1 MRIFPAIDLKNGR
14 CVRLYQGDFAQET
27 VVNPDPIAQ
36 ATAFSEQGATYLH
49 IVDLDGALEGKPI
62 NLDVIRAM
70 KKAAGLPVQVGGG
83 IRTMKQITF
92 YLEDAGIDRV
102 IIGSAALENPDLVR
116 DAVKLYGDKI
126 AVGID
131 AKNGFVATSGWL
143 DVSATDY
150 LTFAKEVE
158 KSGVQTIIFT
168 DIAKDGTLA
177 GPNLEQLQALQ
188 NAVDVDIIA
197 SGGVS
202 NKQDLV
208 QLSELGL
215 YGAICGKALYNGN
228 ISMAEITEVEN
239 LAD

>member
-1 MRIFPAIDLKNGR
+1 MQIFPAIDLKDGR

-36 ATAFSEQGATYLH
+36 ATAFSKQGATYLH
-49 IVDLDGALEGKPI
+49 IVDLDGALEGKPV

-70 KKAAGLPVQVGGG
+70 KKAAKLPVQVGGG

-92 YLEDAGIDRV
+92 YLEEAGIDRV

-116 DAVKLYGDKI
+116 DAVKLYGAKI

-131 AKNGFVATSGWL
+131 AKDGFVATSGWL

-150 LTFAKEVE
+150 LTFAREVE

-168 DIAKDGTLA
+168 DIAKDGTLE

-188 NAVDVDIIA
+188 QAVSIDIIA

-202 NKQDLV
+202 DKQDLE
-208 QLSELGL
+208 QLSALGL

-228 ISMAEITEVEN
+228 ISMAEITEVES

>member
-1 MRIFPAIDLKNGR
+1 M
-14 CVRLYQGDFAQET
+14 
-27 VVNPDPIAQ
+27 
-36 ATAFSEQGATYLH
+36 
-49 IVDLDGALEGKPI
+49 
-62 NLDVIRAM
+62 
-70 KKAAGLPVQVGGG
+70 
-83 IRTMKQITF
+83 
-92 YLEDAGIDRV
+92 
-102 IIGSAALENPDLVR
+102 
-116 DAVKLYGDKI
+116 KLYGAKI

-168 DIAKDGTLA
+168 DIAKDGTLE

-188 NAVDVDIIA
+188 RAVSVDIIA

-202 NKQDLV
+202 SKQDLE

>member
-36 ATAFSEQGATYLH
+36 AKAFSEQGATYLH

-62 NLDVIRAM
+62 NLDVIRSM
-70 KKAAGLPVQVGGG
+70 KKAANLPVQVGGG
-83 IRTMKQITF
+83 IRHMKQVTF
-92 YLEDAGIDRV
+92 YLEEAGIDRV
-102 IIGSAALENPDLVR
+102 IIGSAALENPDFVR
-116 DAVKLYGDKI
+116 QAITLYGDKI

-143 DVSATDY
+143 DVSTTDY

-158 KSGVQTIIFT
+158 KIGVQTIIFT
-168 DIAKDGTLA
+168 DIAKDGTLE
-177 GPNLEQLQALQ
+177 GPNLEQLQAMQ
-188 NAVDVDIIA
+188 QAVNVDIIA

-202 NKQDLV
+202 NKQDLEKLA
-208 QLSELGL
+208 QLGL

-239 LAD
+239 LAN

>member
-168 DIAKDGTLA
+168 DIAKDGTLE

-188 NAVDVDIIA
+188 KAVSVDIIA